1 MSEVDRF
8 SLVQRLLHWLLALLV
23 IPALGV
29 GMTLGWLGFD
39 GARDAF
45 GMEVTNALY
54 TGHKTIGVLILALM
68 TLRLVLRLTLG
79 APPPVPTL
87 TWFERLAS
95 QAVQAAMYLVLL
107 AMPLGLATRV
117 RGRSLGLILGLACV
131 WVLLVAA
138 LLGTDPTGRETLVEQ
153 KTGDLF
159 GFREGNWKLLCQYDG
174 SRPQL
179 FDLERDRRETT
190 DLSAQ
195 YADVT
200 RRLPRGEVVHA
211 QRVVAREGFDVVRRV
226 AEIQQGG
233 ESFVGGAPRFQVS
246 RHVRQVSGGAVSAP

>member
-87 TWFERLAS
+87 TQFERLAS

-107 AMPLGLATRV
+107 ALPLVGWLGTAAGGYPVQFFAWT
-117 RGRSLGLILGLACV
+117 LPGLIGKDPALSEQLFELHGLLG
-131 WVLLVAA
+131 WA
-138 LLGTDPTGRETLVEQ
+138 LLA
-153 KTGDLF
+153 
-159 GFREGNWKLLCQYDG
+159 LLA
-174 SRPQL
+174 L
-179 FDLERDRRETT
+179 
-190 DLSAQ
+190 
-195 YADVT
+195 
-200 RRLPRGEVVHA
+200 H
-211 QRVVAREGFDVVRRV
+211 
-226 AEIQQGG
+226 I
-233 ESFVGGAPRFQVS
+233 GGAL
-246 RHVRQVSGGAVSAP
+246 RHWLVKRDGVMRRMSLFR

>member
-68 TLRLVLRLTLG
+68 TLRLVLRLILG

-87 TWFERLAS
+87 TSFERLAS

-107 AMPLGLATRV
+107 AMPLVGWLATAAGGYPV
-117 RGRSLGLILGLACV
+117 QFFAWTLPGLIAKDPALSEKLFELHGLLG
-131 WVLLVAA
+131 WA
-138 LLGTDPTGRETLVEQ
+138 LLA
-153 KTGDLF
+153 
-159 GFREGNWKLLCQYDG
+159 LLA
-174 SRPQL
+174 L
-179 FDLERDRRETT
+179 
-190 DLSAQ
+190 
-195 YADVT
+195 
-200 RRLPRGEVVHA
+200 H
-211 QRVVAREGFDVVRRV
+211 
-226 AEIQQGG
+226 I
-233 ESFVGGAPRFQVS
+233 GGAL
-246 RHVRQVSGGAVSAP
+246 RHWLVKRDGVMRRMSLFR

>member
-29 GMTLGWLGFD
+29 GMTLGWLGFE

-87 TWFERLAS
+87 TQFERLAS

-107 AMPLGLATRV
+107 AMPLVGWLATAAGGYPV
-117 RGRSLGLILGLACV
+117 QFFAWTLPGLIAKDPALSEKLFELHGLLG
-131 WVLLVAA
+131 WA
-138 LLGTDPTGRETLVEQ
+138 LLA
-153 KTGDLF
+153 
-159 GFREGNWKLLCQYDG
+159 LLA
-174 SRPQL
+174 L
-179 FDLERDRRETT
+179 
-190 DLSAQ
+190 
-195 YADVT
+195 
-200 RRLPRGEVVHA
+200 H
-211 QRVVAREGFDVVRRV
+211 
-226 AEIQQGG
+226 I
-233 ESFVGGAPRFQVS
+233 GGAL
-246 RHVRQVSGGAVSAP
+246 RHWLVKRDGVMRRMSLFR